1 METMTTARFVTL
13 YVDWE
18 TATVDVH
25 IQRVTGTN
33 RYALKKDEPSVARLW
48 GVIKDCRHISYPAQ
62 QGWGVTDTN
71 GRARQVFRV

>member
-1 METMTTARFVTL
+1 MKTARFVTL

-18 TATVDVH
+18 TATVEVH

-33 RYALKKDEPSVARLW
+33 RYTLKKDMPSVARLW
-48 GVIKDCRHISYPAQ
+48 GVIKDHPHTSYPAQ

-71 GRARQVFRV
+71 GRSRRVYRI